1 MKIEEF
7 INEYSNHPVLFIG
20 TGLSLRYLNNSY
32 SWENLLQHI
41 CYQLTGNK
49 EIFYDY
55 KDECQKEDSS
65 YDFPALGEKIENLFN
80 ETLKNER
87 EGNFKEINDEYY
99 NLMEKGIN
107 ISRFKIYI
115 SKLFKKLNFKTEFE
129 DEFIHMKKARK
140 NIGSI
145 VTTNYDKLVENL
157 FEFNPLIGN
166 QILLSNPYGSVYK
179 IHGCVS
185 QPDKIVL
192 TSEDYNKFNTS
203 YELIRAQLLS
213 LFIHN
218 PIIFL
223 GYSINDENI
232 RDILE
237 TIYKYVDVNSD
248 LSERIRRNFLLVE
261 FDEGS
266 KNKEVVEHDIQLEN
280 NKVIRINKIKTE
292 DYISIY
298 KALGNLE
305 LSVSAMDIR
314 KVQNVVKDIY
324 KGGKTKVE
332 ITEDIDDLNNSEKIL
347 AIGSTKTIKY
357 EFQTVPELM
366 QKYFQ
371 IEEEEN
377 KQILDVINKQI
388 IQKNQFFPIYC
399 FSNINSNINNIEKF
413 KKQQIEKIKNILKS
427 LEDRFKIECFT
438 IEEISNNGYI
448 TPSREENVLVY
459 NVIKGNIALEDLKKH
474 LLEFENK
481 NNTPY
486 KKLLCVY
493 DLQKY
498 GPIGVMDNV

>member
-1 MKIEEF
+1 M
-7 INEYSNHPVLFIG
+7 
-20 TGLSLRYLNNSY
+20 NNSY
-32 SWENLLQHI
+32 SWDNLLQHI

-55 KDECQKEDSS
+55 KDECQNEDSS
-65 YDFPALGEKIENLFN
+65 YDFPELGEKIESLFN

-87 EGNFKEINDEYY
+87 DGNFKEINDEYY

-115 SKLFKKLNFKTEFE
+115 SKLFKKLDFKTNFE

-145 VTTNYDKLVENL
+145 ITTNYDKLVENL

-179 IHGCVS
+179 IHGCIS
-185 QPDKIVL
+185 QPEKIVL

-223 GYSINDENI
+223 GYSMNDENI

-298 KALGNLE
+298 KSLGNIE

-324 KGGKTKVE
+324 IGGKTRVE

-347 AIGSTKTIKY
+347 AIGTSKTIKY
-357 EFQTVPELM
+357 EFHTVPELM

-377 KQILDVINKQI
+377 KQILDIINKQI

-399 FSNINSNINNIEKF
+399 FSKINSDINNIEKF
-413 KKQQIEKIKNILKS
+413 KKQQSEKIEHILEG
-427 LEDRFKIECFT
+427 LEDRLKLECFT
-438 IEEISNNGYI
+438 IEQISNN
-448 TPSREENVLVY
+448 
-459 NVIKGNIALEDLKKH
+459 AL
-474 LLEFENK
+474 
-481 NNTPY
+481 
-486 KKLLCVY
+486 
-493 DLQKY
+493 Q
-498 GPIGVMDNV
+498 